1 MKEPNVMKQNV
12 LSIINVLPKE
22 FDIDTFID
30 YEMQFNKSF
39 LEPLELILE
48 KIGWASE
55 KRATL
60 EDFFS

>member
-1 MKEPNVMKQNV
+1 

-22 FDIDTFID
+22 FSIDNFID

-39 LEPLELILE
+39 LEPLQLILE
-48 KIGWASE
+48 KIGWTSE